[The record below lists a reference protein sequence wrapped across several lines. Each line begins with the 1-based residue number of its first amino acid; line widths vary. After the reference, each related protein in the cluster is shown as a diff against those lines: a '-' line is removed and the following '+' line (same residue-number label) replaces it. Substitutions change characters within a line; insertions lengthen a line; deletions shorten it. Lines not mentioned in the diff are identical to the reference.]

1 MSDAPELSVVMIA
14 GAQRARAQGTIDAV
28 GAQTASESIELV
40 VVDVASEADRLRL
53 PGSVRSQRI
62 DVPDGTPWGSLRATG
77 TRAAAAPVVAF
88 IEDHCA
94 PQADWAE
101 ALVETHREPWAA
113 VGYAFVPANPTRW
126 RSRATL
132 IAEYGFWAHP
142 VTGGRARILPGNNVS
157 YKRELLLSLGGD
169 LDRALDMDD
178 NVHRFIAAQGLESA
192 VSAGALVAHQ
202 ELAGIRPTAKA
213 NCDYGRLLAAE
224 RWRTEGWGL
233 PRRLLHA
240 AAAPLGAPA
249 ARALRL
255 LESLR
260 GRPALWAP
268 ALAAVPAIAAI
279 WLANAFGQAA
289 GCLFGTGDA
298 GRRLVGWE
306 LSAEREQPAPTLAP
320 RQKPV
325 QAENRASARDREGEG
340 TRRHILPR
348 GWRP

>member
-14 GAQRARAQGTIDAV
+14 GAQRARAQRTIDAV
-28 GAQTASESIELV
+28 GAQTVSDSLELV
-40 VVDVASEADRLRL
+40 VVDIAPESDPLRL
-53 PGSVRSQRI
+53 PESIRSRRI
-62 DVPDGTPWGSLRATG
+62 DAAAETRWGSLRAAG

-94 PQADWAE
+94 PQEGWAE
-101 ALVETHREPWAA
+101 ALIETHREPWAA
-113 VGYAFVPANPTRW
+113 VGYAFEPANPTRW

-142 VTGGRARILPGNNVS
+142 VTGGPARILPGNNVS
-157 YKRELLLSLGGD
+157 YKRKILLSLGDD

-178 NVHRFIAAQGLESA
+178 NIHRLIAAQGLPSGL
-192 VSAGALVAHQ
+192 SAGARVAHQ

-213 NCDYGRLLAAE
+213 NYDYGRVLAAA
-224 RWRTEGWGL
+224 RSSDEGWGL
-233 PRRLLHA
+233 PRRLLYA
-240 AAAPLGAPA
+240 GAAPLGAPA
-249 ARALRL
+249 VRALRL
-255 LESLR
+255 LDSLR
-260 GRPALWAP
+260 GRSALWGQAVA
-268 ALAAVPAIAAI
+268 ALPAIVAI
-279 WLANAFGQAA
+279 WIANALGQAT

-306 LSAEREQPAPTLAP
+306 LSAEREQPAPTLTP
-320 RQKPV
+320 H
-325 QAENRASARDREGEG
+325 ESAACR